1 MCQLNLSRSSFT
13 LDSKIPF
20 RENIAAMKNETV
32 LQLLEDAA
40 ERLDIKLSYEDLRK
54 GEVSTPGGL
63 FLLRGEKRI
72 IIHRGLP
79 PADRVEV
86 LAEILSGVDSTGV
99 HLPPEVRERLEK
111 ARLKL
116 VPEAARA

>member
-1 MCQLNLSRSSFT
+1 MSRSSFT

-99 HLPPEVRERLEK
+99 HLPPEVRERL
-111 ARLKL
+111 
-116 VPEAARA
+116 